1 MNKALIDTDIFSEII
16 KGKNTKV
23 IRKAEKYY
31 TEKEIYTISIFTV
44 LEILKGFYKKNLI
57 NQAQRFLLKVKEKEW
72 EILDIEIESIHTA
85 SKIYGELEKIGKP
98 IGNNDPMI
106 ASIAIENQLALVTGN
121 TKHYERI
128 QELGYPLLLENWK
141 E

>member
-1 MNKALIDTDIFSEII
+1 MNKALIDTD
-16 KGKNTKV
+16 
-23 IRKAEKYY
+23 
-31 TEKEIYTISIFTV
+31 
-44 LEILKGFYKKNLI
+44 
-57 NQAQRFLLKVKEKEW
+57 
-72 EILDIEIESIHTA
+72 TA